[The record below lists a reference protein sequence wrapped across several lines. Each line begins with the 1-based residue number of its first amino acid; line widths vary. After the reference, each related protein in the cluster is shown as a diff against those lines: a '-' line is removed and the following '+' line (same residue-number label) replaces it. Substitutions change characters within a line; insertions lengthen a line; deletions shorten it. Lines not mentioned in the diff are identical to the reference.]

1 MANLDVDLPGGPP
14 FLSTTPTSTRFAP
27 QYTLGLVFIVS
38 VAIIWAASSVLV
50 QYIYCDLS
58 FDSPFVLT
66 FISTSLFIIYL
77 PLYRFQ
83 QKFKI
88 CTSSSSSSSSP
99 STILY
104 HDVSTAQDNSSVDDD
119 DAFDDDD
126 QFSAN
131 STTPLNAPPPM
142 LTKSEHF
149 KIACY
154 LAPLWFIAN
163 FLYYVSLSMTSVT
176 SSTIMATT
184 GSLFTFAFSLCFA
197 SEKFKLS
204 KFLGVLSCF
213 LGSVIVGISDTKSS
227 NPLDHDENGTSDIP
241 NKCGAWIEPSEVP
254 VRSMLGDFV
263 GLMGAA
269 GYGAYTVLLRCKVP
283 SDDQI
288 SMQLL
293 FGYVGLVNV
302 CAISPILLLLWGGG
316 ALDLGGL
323 GWTVFGMLVLNGM
336 FNDVLSDY
344 LWARSVVLTSPTVA
358 TVGLGLTIPFAFMS
372 DLVVNSITPSLLEVF
387 GALMVIA
394 GFLLVNA

>member
-1 MANLDVDLPGGPP
+1 
-14 FLSTTPTSTRFAP
+14 
-27 QYTLGLVFIVS
+27 
-38 VAIIWAASSVLV
+38 
-50 QYIYCDLS
+50 
-58 FDSPFVLT
+58 
-66 FISTSLFIIYL
+66 
-77 PLYRFQ
+77 
-83 QKFKI
+83 
-88 CTSSSSSSSSP
+88 
-99 STILY
+99 
-104 HDVSTAQDNSSVDDD
+104 
-119 DAFDDDD
+119 
-126 QFSAN
+126 
-131 STTPLNAPPPM
+131 
-142 LTKSEHF
+142 
-149 KIACY
+149 
-154 LAPLWFIAN
+154 
-163 FLYYVSLSMTSVT
+163 
-176 SSTIMATT
+176 
-184 GSLFTFAFSLCFA
+184 
-197 SEKFKLS
+197 
-204 KFLGVLSCF
+204 
-213 LGSVIVGISDTKSS
+213 
-227 NPLDHDENGTSDIP
+227 
-241 NKCGAWIEPSEVP
+241 
-254 VRSMLGDFV
+254 MLGDFV